1 MILAEVKPREDGKYD
16 IYVSEDGEPYVNSS
30 QGYENVEDA
39 EALARK
45 LWPKLPDC
53 CEPGCCL
60 HNPQHGDP
68 APERVVLRVKYR
80 NGQTKTEQL
89 R

>member
-1 MILAEVKPREDGKYD
+1 MILVEVKPRDDGRYD

-39 EALARK
+39 ERIARK
-45 LWPKLPDC
+45 LFA
-53 CEPGCCL
+53 G
-60 HNPQHGDP
+60 P
-68 APERVVLRVKYR
+68 AFSMGGEQITPPVTLRTKYR
-80 NGQTKTEQL
+80 TGQTKTEQL